1 MKASVARKIASD
13 MKPNPE
19 KEEYEKVMAKI
30 EQAAL
35 KSEYKMWYYKS
46 IPPNVRKQLTKDGYK
61 VGKEIWDR
69 NESLTEISW

>member
-1 MKASVARKIASD
+1 MKAKIARKIASD

-19 KEEYEKVMAKI
+19 LEEYEGIMYKI
-30 EQAAL
+30 EEAAL
-35 KSEYKMWYYKS
+35 RSEYKALYYKNIS
-46 IPPNVRKQLTKDGYK
+46 PNIRKQLIRDGYK